1 MDDIVLVNKG
11 ASDPI
16 QEFARRGLQEIALE
30 KCIVTPMLMNLG
42 ICSRLYM
49 TAANE
54 SGAKV

>member
-1 MDDIVLVNKG
+1 MDNIVLVNKG
-11 ASDPI
+11 ASDLI
-16 QEFARRGLQEIALE
+16 QGFTRRGLHEMALE
-30 KCIVTPMLMNLG
+30 KCIDTPILMNLG